1 MILCYLLCVFDGFFR
16 IKLWFSSPD
25 VCILK
30 RRVHSCD
37 CCCVRERA
45 RAQKEE
51 ERREERDGSSS
62 KIVPIISLLDKN
74 VLRSQKFGIQATN
87 KQTPLC
93 VY

>member
-1 MILCYLLCVFDGFFR
+1 
-16 IKLWFSSPD
+16 LWFSSPD

>member
-37 CCCVRERA
+37 CCCVRERE

-62 KIVPIISLLDKN
+62 KIVPIISLLDKYDFKVSKIWN
-74 VLRSQKFGIQATN
+74 PAKN
-87 KQTPLC
+87 
-93 VY
+93 